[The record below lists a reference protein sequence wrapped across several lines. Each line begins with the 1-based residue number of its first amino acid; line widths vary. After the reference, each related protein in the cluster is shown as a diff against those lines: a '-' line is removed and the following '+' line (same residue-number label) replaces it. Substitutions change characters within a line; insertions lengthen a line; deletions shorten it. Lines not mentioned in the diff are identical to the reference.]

1 MSSRLARVRSVDV
14 PRDFVLQVVFDDGS
28 RREVDLTGELWGEMF
43 EPMRDAAMFRRA
55 AVGTELGTVVWPNGA
70 DLDPD
75 VLCGSESSADAVGH
89 W

>member
-28 RREVDLTGELWGEMF
+28 CRVVDLAGELWGEMF
-43 EPMRDAAMFRRA
+43 EPLQDAAMFRRA
-55 AVGTELGTVVWPNGA
+55 AVDTKLGTVVWPNGA

-75 VLCGSESSADAVGH
+75 VLYGLEPSADAVGH

>member
-1 MSSRLARVRSVDV
+1 VRSVDV
-14 PRDFVLQVVFDDGS
+14 PRDFVLRVVFDDGS

-43 EPMRDAAMFRRA
+43 EPLRDAAMFRRA
-55 AVGTELGTVVWPNGA
+55 AVDTELGTVVWPNGA

-75 VLCGSESSADAVGH
+75 VLYDSESSADAFGH